1 MKGALAIVHEAVD
14 NVFNRIVVCGELSRP
29 FALAFEGM
37 ERKAGQTV
45 LMGEVIDCIGGL
57 GLELVSGQPHPEN
70 TEQAGSTGGDSVRR
84 SL

>member
-1 MKGALAIVHEAVD
+1 
-14 NVFNRIVVCGELSRP
+14 
-29 FALAFEGM
+29 M

-45 LMGEVIDCIGGL
+45 LMGEGIDCIGGL

-70 TEQAGSTGGDSVRR
+70 TEQAGSTEGSSVRR